1 MTDFL
6 KRILIAGA
14 LGFCISLII
23 LGGVARAEESP
34 RIDHTLYWVFPADGT
49 ITDSFGTRGGHH
61 KGIDIAGEEGSPIY
75 SVDHGTVLKSY
86 YSSTYGHVVFVK
98 HENGFE
104 TVYAHLGKRLVNEGE
119 SIDKAQVV
127 GVMGNTGRSTGTH
140 LHFEIHKGK
149 WNLTKELAIDPYLV
163 FGNGE
168 VGQSVFAKVHD
179 PYQVVEVSKDIINEP
194 GVIQHEIKN
203 GETLWS
209 ISQAY
214 KVTVN
219 EIKHLNGLHS
229 TTIVT
234 GNSLKIPANQQ
245 R

>member
-23 LGGVARAEESP
+23 FGGVARAEEPLQIS
-34 RIDHTLYWVFPADGT
+34 DTLHWVFPAEGT

-61 KGIDIAGEEGSPIY
+61 KGIDIAGEAGSPIF
-75 SVDHGTVLKSY
+75 SVDNGTVSKSY

-98 HENGFE
+98 HESGFE
-104 TVYAHLGKRLVNEGE
+104 TVYAHLDKRLVREGE
-119 SIDKAQVV
+119 SVEKAQVV
-127 GVMGNTGRSTGTH
+127 GEMGNTGRSTGTH
-140 LHFEIHKGK
+140 LHFEIHQGK
-149 WNLTKELAIDPYLV
+149 WNLKKELAIDPYIV

-179 PYQVVEVSKDIINEP
+179 PYQVVEVSKEMV
-194 GVIQHEIKN
+194 GKRGFIQHAIKS

-209 ISQAY
+209 ISHTY
-214 KVTVN
+214 KVTVG
-219 EIKHLNGLHS
+219 EIKRLNGLHT

-234 GNSLKIPANQQ
+234 GDSLKIPTNESH
-245 R
+245 